1 MILRHRVATV
11 LLTVWVVAAASIYF
25 RQFAT
30 PALRFL
36 SRSKGLH

>member
-1 MILRHRVATV
+1 MSLRQRVATV

-25 RQFAT
+25 RQFAA

-36 SRSKGLH
+36 SRSNGRH

>member
-1 MILRHRVATV
+1 MSLRQRVTSA
-11 LLTVWVVAAASIYF
+11 LLTIWVLGGVLVYF
-25 RQFAT
+25 RQFAA